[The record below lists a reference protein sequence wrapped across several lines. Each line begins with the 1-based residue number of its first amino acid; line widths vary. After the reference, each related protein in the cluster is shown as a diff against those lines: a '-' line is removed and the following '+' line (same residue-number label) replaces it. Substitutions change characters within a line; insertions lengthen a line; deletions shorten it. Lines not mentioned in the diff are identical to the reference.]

1 MNVHKKEVIRLLET
15 IALYM
20 EMKGENPFKIN
31 AFRKAANALETD
43 ERSLAEIS
51 DFTAIPG
58 IGKSTA
64 AIITEFVETGSS
76 SVLEEL
82 KRDIP
87 ETLLALLKIPG
98 LGGKKIAKLHQELG
112 IVDMDGLKE
121 ACLAGKVREL
131 PGFGAKTEE
140 KLLAAIEEAAK
151 RPERLPLA
159 KVLAVAADVER
170 QLACLDGV
178 IRFSRAGS
186 LRRLKETV
194 KDLDYVIAT
203 DRPAAVRD
211 GLLRF
216 DRVREVIAA
225 GETKVSLLFQYDDE
239 IAIDFRLVGETEFAT
254 ALHHFTG
261 SKEHNVRMRQLAKE
275 RGEKISEYGVEDQ
288 ATGEVK
294 TFPNE
299 AAFYAHFGLPYIPP
313 ELREDGTEVER
324 FSADRPLVRLED
336 IQGDLHMHSA
346 WSDGACSLEE
356 LAEAC
361 RRRGY
366 RYIAITDHSRYLK
379 VANGLTP
386 ERLRRQRE
394 EIERLNARYS
404 DLTILAGVEMDI
416 LPDGTL
422 DYDDDVLQELDFV
435 IAAIH
440 SGFKQPREQIMKRL
454 EAALRHPYVD
464 VIAHPTGRLIGRRD
478 GYDVDVERLIEL
490 AAETNTVLEINANPN
505 RLDLAAAYVKKAEEA
520 GAYIAINTD
529 AHHLDMLDD
538 MAIGVA
544 TARKGWLKKETV
556 INTWP
561 LEKLQQ
567 FLRDKRSKT

>member
-1 MNVHKKEVIRLLET
+1 MDINKKDVIRLLET
-15 IALYM
+15 IALYL
-20 EMKGENPFKIN
+20 EIKGENPFKVN
-31 AFRKAANALETD
+31 AFRKAASALEAD

-64 AIITEFVETGSS
+64 AIITEFIKSGSS
-76 SVLEEL
+76 SVLNEL
-82 KRDIP
+82 KRDVP
-87 ETLLALLKIPG
+87 ETLLALLKLPG

-121 ACLAGKVREL
+121 ACLAGKVRAL
-131 PGFGAKTEE
+131 AGFGAKTEE
-140 KLLAAIEEAAK
+140 KLLAAIEKAGK

-159 KVLAVAADVER
+159 RVLAIAADIER

-186 LRRLKETV
+186 LRRLNETV

-203 DRPAAVRD
+203 DRPAEVRD
-211 GLLRF
+211 GLLGFERI
-216 DRVREVIAA
+216 REVLAA

-239 IAIDFRLVGETEFAT
+239 IAADFRLVGEDEFAT

-261 SKEHNVRMRQLAKE
+261 SKDHNVRMRQLAKE

-288 ATGEVK
+288 ATGKVK
-294 TFPNE
+294 TFPDE
-299 AAFYAHFGLPYIPP
+299 SAFYAHFGLPYIPP
-313 ELREDGTEVER
+313 ELREDGTEV
-324 FSADRPLVRLED
+324 DRYSSDDPLVHFDD

-366 RYIAITDHSRYLK
+366 RYIAITDHSHYLK

-386 ERLRRQRE
+386 DRLRRQRE

-404 DLTILAGVEMDI
+404 DFTILAGIEMDI

-422 DYDDDVLQELDFV
+422 DYDDDVLKELDFV

-440 SGFKQPREQIMKRL
+440 SAFKQPRETIMKRL

-464 VIAHPTGRLIGRRD
+464 VIAHPTGRLIGQRD
-478 GYDVDVERLIEL
+478 GYDVDIERLIEL
-490 AAETNTVLEINANPN
+490 AAETNTVLELNANPN
-505 RLDLAAAYVKKAEEA
+505 RLDLSAAYVKKAQEA
-520 GAYIAINTD
+520 GVYIAINTD
-529 AHHLDMLDD
+529 AHHLDMLED

-544 TARKGWLKKETV
+544 TARKGWIHKETV

-561 LEKLQQ
+561 LDKLRQ
-567 FLRDKRSKT
+567 FLRDKRTK

>member
-20 EMKGENPFKIN
+20 EIKGENPFKVN
-31 AFRKAANALETD
+31 AFRKAASALEAD
-43 ERSLAEIS
+43 ERSLSEIG

-87 ETLLALLKIPG
+87 ETLLALLTIPG

-140 KLLAAIEEAAK
+140 KLLAAIEEAGK

-159 KVLAVAADVER
+159 WVLPMAVDIER
-170 QLACLDGV
+170 QLAEMDGV

-203 DRPAAVRD
+203 DRPSEVREA
-211 GLLRF
+211 LLRLS
-216 DRVREVIAA
+216 RIREVIAA
-225 GETKVSLLFQYDDE
+225 GETKVSLLFQYDYE
-239 IAIDFRLVGETEFAT
+239 VAADFRLVSTAEFAT

-275 RGEKISEYGVEDQ
+275 RREKISEYGVEDQ
-288 ATGEVK
+288 TTGDVK
-294 TFPNE
+294 TFPDE
-299 AAFYAHFGLPYIPP
+299 PAFYVHFGLPYIPP

-324 FSADRPLVRLED
+324 YSSDYPLVHVDD

-366 RYIAITDHSRYLK
+366 RYIAITDHSHYLK

-404 DLTILAGVEMDI
+404 DFTILAGIEMDI

-422 DYDDDVLQELDFV
+422 DYDDDVLKELDFV

-440 SGFKQPREQIMKRL
+440 SAFKQPRETIMKRL
-454 EAALRHPYVD
+454 EAALFHPYVD
-464 VIAHPTGRLIGRRD
+464 VIAHPTGRLIGQRD
-478 GYDVDVERLIEL
+478 GYDVDIERLIEL
-490 AAETNTVLEINANPN
+490 AAKTKTVLELNANPN
-505 RLDLAAAYVKKAEEA
+505 RLDLSAAYVKKAEEA

-544 TARKGWLKKETV
+544 TARKGWIKKETV

-567 FLRDKRSKT
+567 FLREKRSQT

>member
-1 MNVHKKEVIRLLET
+1 MNVNKKDVIRLLET

-20 EMKGENPFKIN
+20 EIKGENPFKVT
-31 AFRKAANALETD
+31 AFRKAAAALETD
-43 ERSLAEIS
+43 ERSLSEIEE
-51 DFTAIPG
+51 FTAIPG

-64 AIITEFVETGSS
+64 AIITEFVQTGSS
-76 SVLEEL
+76 SVLDEL
-82 KRDIP
+82 RRDIP
-87 ETLLALLKIPG
+87 ETLLALLKLPG

-112 IVDMDGLKE
+112 IVDMNGLKE
-121 ACLAGKVREL
+121 ACLSGKVREL
-131 PGFGAKTEE
+131 PGFGVKTEE
-140 KLLAAIEEAAK
+140 KLLMALEEAGK

-159 KVLAVAADVER
+159 RVLPLAEDIER
-170 QLACLDGV
+170 QLQEIDGI
-178 IRFSRAGS
+178 IRFARAGS

-203 DRPAAVRD
+203 DRPAEVREA
-211 GLLRF
+211 LLRLS
-216 DRVREVIAA
+216 RIREVIAA
-225 GETKVSLLFQYDDE
+225 GETKVSLLFKYEDE
-239 IAIDFRLVGETEFAT
+239 IAADFRLVSAAEFAT

-288 ATGEVK
+288 TTGDVK
-294 TFPNE
+294 TFLDEP
-299 AAFYAHFGLPYIPP
+299 AFYAYFGLPYIPP

-324 FSADRPLVRLED
+324 YSSDYPLVHLDD
-336 IQGDLHMHSA
+336 IRGDLHMHSA

-366 RYIAITDHSRYLK
+366 QYMAITDHSQYLK

-386 ERLRRQRE
+386 DRLRRQRE

-404 DLTILAGVEMDI
+404 DFTILAGIEMDI

-422 DYDDDVLQELDFV
+422 DYDDDVLKELDFV

-440 SGFKQPREQIMKRL
+440 SAFKQPREVIMKRL

-464 VIAHPTGRLIGRRD
+464 VIAHPTGRLIGQRD

-490 AAETNTVLEINANPN
+490 AVETNTVLELNANPN
-505 RLDLAAAYVKKAEEA
+505 RLDLSAVYVKKAQEA
-520 GAYIAINTD
+520 GAYIAIHTD

-538 MAIGVA
+538 MVIGVT
-544 TARKGWLKKETV
+544 TARKGWIKKETV

-567 FLRDKRSKT
+567 FLRDKRKQT

>member
-20 EMKGENPFKIN
+20 EIKGENPFKVT

-43 ERSLAEIS
+43 ERSLTEID

-87 ETLLALLKIPG
+87 ETLLALLTIPG

-121 ACLAGKVREL
+121 ACLAGKVRAL

-140 KLLAAIEEAAK
+140 KLLMAIEEAGK

-159 KVLAVAADVER
+159 RVLPISADIER
-170 QLACLDGV
+170 RLAEMDGV

-186 LRRLKETV
+186 LRRWNETV

-203 DRPAAVRD
+203 ARPMEVREA
-211 GLLRF
+211 LLQLPHI
-216 DRVREVIAA
+216 REVIAA
-225 GETKVSLLFQYDDE
+225 GETKVSLLFQYEDE
-239 IAIDFRLVGETEFAT
+239 IAADFRLVSEAQFAT

-261 SKEHNVRMRQLAKE
+261 SKDHNVRMRQLAKE

-288 ATGEVK
+288 ATGKVK
-294 TFPNE
+294 TFPSE

-324 FSADRPLVRLED
+324 FLADWPLVRLED
-336 IQGDLHMHSA
+336 MQGDLHMHSA

-366 RYIAITDHSRYLK
+366 RYIAITDHSHYLK

-422 DYDDDVLQELDFV
+422 DYDDDVLEELDFV

-440 SGFKQPREQIMKRL
+440 SGFKQPRETIMKRL
-454 EAALRHPYVD
+454 EAALFHPYVD
-464 VIAHPTGRLIGRRD
+464 VIAHPTGRLIGQRA
-478 GYDVDVERLIEL
+478 GYDVDIERLIEL
-490 AAETNTVLEINANPN
+490 AAETKTILELNANPN
-505 RLDLAAAYVKKAEEA
+505 RLDLSAAYVKKAEEA

-538 MAIGVA
+538 MSVGVA
-544 TARKGWLKKETV
+544 AARKGWIKKDTV
-556 INTWP
+556 VNTWP

-567 FLRDKRSKT
+567 FLRGKRKK

>member
-1 MNVHKKEVIRLLET
+1 MDINKKDVIRLLET
-15 IALYM
+15 IALYL
-20 EMKGENPFKIN
+20 EIKGENPFKVN
-31 AFRKAANALETD
+31 AFRKAASALEAD

-64 AIITEFVETGSS
+64 AIITEFIKSGSS
-76 SVLEEL
+76 SVLNEL
-82 KRDIP
+82 KRDVP
-87 ETLLALLKIPG
+87 ETLLALLKLPG

-121 ACLAGKVREL
+121 ACLAGKVRAL
-131 PGFGAKTEE
+131 AGFGAKTEE
-140 KLLAAIEEAAK
+140 KLLAAIEKAGK

-159 KVLAVAADVER
+159 RVLAIAADIER

-186 LRRLKETV
+186 LRRLNETV

-203 DRPAAVRD
+203 DRPAEVRD
-211 GLLRF
+211 GLLGFERI
-216 DRVREVIAA
+216 REVLAA

-239 IAIDFRLVGETEFAT
+239 IAADFRLVGEDEFAT

-261 SKEHNVRMRQLAKE
+261 SKDHNVRMRQLAKE

-288 ATGEVK
+288 ATGKVK

-299 AAFYAHFGLPYIPP
+299 SAFYAHFGLPYIPP
-313 ELREDGTEVER
+313 ELREDGTEV
-324 FSADRPLVRLED
+324 DRYSSDDPLVHFDD

-366 RYIAITDHSRYLK
+366 RYMAITDHSQFLK

-386 ERLRRQRE
+386 DRLRRQRE

-404 DLTILAGVEMDI
+404 DFTILASIEMDI

-422 DYDDDVLQELDFV
+422 DYDDDVLKELDFV

-440 SGFKQPREQIMKRL
+440 SAFKQPRETIMKRL

-464 VIAHPTGRLIGRRD
+464 VIAHPTGRLIGQRD
-478 GYDVDVERLIEL
+478 GYDVDIERLIEL
-490 AAETNTVLEINANPN
+490 AAETNTVLELNANPN
-505 RLDLAAAYVKKAEEA
+505 RLDLSAAYVKKAQEA
-520 GAYIAINTD
+520 GVYIAINTD
-529 AHHLDMLDD
+529 AHHLDMLED

-544 TARKGWLKKETV
+544 TARKGWIHKETV

-567 FLRDKRSKT
+567 FLHDKRKK